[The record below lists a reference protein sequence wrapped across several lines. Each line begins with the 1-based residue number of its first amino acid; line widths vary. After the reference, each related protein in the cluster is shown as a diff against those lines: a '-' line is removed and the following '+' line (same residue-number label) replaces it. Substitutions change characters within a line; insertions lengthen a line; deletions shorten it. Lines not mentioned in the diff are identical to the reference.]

1 MVRNTKG
8 GKGSKGLARK
18 LVSYSHSAPLRLPDN
33 DLEVFAIVTKIYGPM
48 CEVTT
53 NSGVSLKCHIRGKF
67 KGRAKRNSIITVGSI
82 ILVGFRD
89 FEAPNFKSCDLLE
102 VYSND
107 ETHQL
112 SLSSHLSQNIT
123 NLLNNGSCDSD
134 LLFNNNNSNDNTN
147 DCGYNNIDNHHN
159 DNLNTDSGNNDL
171 DLDFI

>member
-112 SLSSHLSQNIT
+112 TISSHLSINIT
-123 NLLNNGSCDSD
+123 NLLNQNSCDSD
-134 LLFNNNNSNDNTN
+134 LIFNHNHSNDIDNNNTTPHTTHLCD
-147 DCGYNNIDNHHN
+147 
-159 DNLNTDSGNNDL
+159 DSGNNDHI